1 MLPATGDETSV
12 DLPKVDAV
20 FDSAADADDAVDAD
34 ADDAVDADKGQTD
47 DADLNGRD
55 SSGIA
60 EDSSIAAG
68 DQALIATDMGKAEG
82 AIAMNSKAWPDLY
95 ETSETWSDVRS
106 WLNHRLDWIERN

>member
-20 FDSAADADDAVDAD
+20 FDSAADADAD